1 MRLELTSLAAYDFES
16 YVYTNSTTPAIKQV
30 YLSFLHKSICDTMIK
45 NMENQFHNDSIYWV
59 ELHKIKPNPYQPR
72 REFNPLKLNDLA
84 DSIRQYGVL
93 QPLVVTR
100 HESETDDGG
109 LSAEYELIAGERRLK
124 ASGLAGINQVP
135 VIIRSVADDGRVK
148 LELAIIEN
156 LQREDLNPIDRAYA
170 FSRLVNEFDF
180 KHGEIGSKVGKS
192 REYVSNSI
200 RLLSLPEEVQQAL
213 SEGKIAEGHA
223 RPVLMLAD
231 RPEEQ
236 MTIFK
241 EIMMKKLTVREAEA
255 ISRRIA
261 VDRVRK
267 HSRTF
272 DPEMVELENQLTE
285 KLGTRVIIERKEVGG
300 RLTINFFSPDDLHG
314 LLDILNKEEGT
325 IGQEKVEKFIEN
337 NKEELR
343 EKEEAENAEDAEEEQ
358 EPIDDR
364 SEKEKEEEDLY
375 SIKNFSI

>member
-1 MRLELTSLAAYDFES
+1 
-16 YVYTNSTTPAIKQV
+16 
-30 YLSFLHKSICDTMIK
+30 
-45 NMENQFHNDSIYWV
+45 MENQFHNDSIYWV

-72 REFNPLKLNDLA
+72 REFNPVKLGDLA

-100 HESETDDGG
+100 QERETDDGG
-109 LSAEYELIAGERRLK
+109 LSVEYELIAGERRLR
-124 ASGLAGINQVP
+124 ASQLAGINQVP
-135 VIIRSVADDGRVK
+135 VIIRTMEDDGRVK

-170 FSRLVNEFDF
+170 FSRLVNEFSF
-180 KHGEIGSKVGKS
+180 KHGEIGQKVGKS

-213 SEGKIAEGHA
+213 SDGVIAEGHA
-223 RPVLMLAD
+223 RPVMMLVD
-231 RPEEQ
+231 KPEEQ
-236 MTIFK
+236 MTLFK
-241 EIMMKKLTVREAEA
+241 EIVMKKLTVREAEA

-261 VDRVRK
+261 IERVRK

-285 KLGTRVIIERKEVGG
+285 KLGTRVVIEKKEVGG
-300 RLTINFFSPDDLHG
+300 RLTINFFSSDDLRG
-314 LLDILNKEEGT
+314 ILDVLNKEESAR
-325 IGQEKVEKFIEN
+325 GQEKVEKLIEN
-337 NKEELR
+337 NRQELR
-343 EKEEAENAEDAEEEQ
+343 EKEDAENQAPEEN
-358 EPIDDR
+358 EPVDDR
-364 SEKEKEEEDLY
+364 SEEEKETEGDDLY

>member
-1 MRLELTSLAAYDFES
+1 
-16 YVYTNSTTPAIKQV
+16 
-30 YLSFLHKSICDTMIK
+30 
-45 NMENQFHNDSIYWV
+45 MENQFHNNSIYWV
-59 ELHKIKPNPYQPR
+59 ELDKIKPNPYQPR
-72 REFNPLKLNDLA
+72 REFNLAKLNDLA
-84 DSIRQYGVL
+84 DSIRQYGIL

-100 HESETDDGG
+100 EEHQTEDGG

-124 ASGLAGINQVP
+124 ASRIAGINQVP
-135 VIIRSVADDGRVK
+135 VIIRTVEDDGQVK

-170 FSRLVNEFDF
+170 FSRLVNEFNF
-180 KHGEIGSKVGKS
+180 KHGEIGNKVGKS

-200 RLLSLPEEVQQAL
+200 RLLALPEEVQQAL

-241 EIMMKKLTVREAEA
+241 EIMLKKLTVREAEA

-261 VDRVRK
+261 TDRVRK

-300 RLTINFFSPDDLHG
+300 RLTINFFSTDDLRG

-325 IGQEKVEKFIEN
+325 KGQEKVEKFIQN
-337 NKEELR
+337 NREELR
-343 EKEEAENAEDAEEEQ
+343 EKEETAVSAGRQENAELNNQSQEDS

-364 SEKEKEEEDLY
+364 SKEEKENEEEEDLY

>member
-1 MRLELTSLAAYDFES
+1 MKTETEVLE
-16 YVYTNSTTPAIKQV
+16 
-30 YLSFLHKSICDTMIK
+30 
-45 NMENQFHNDSIYWV
+45 
-59 ELHKIKPNPYQPR
+59 
-72 REFNPLKLNDLA
+72 
-84 DSIRQYGVL
+84 
-93 QPLVVTR
+93 
-100 HESETDDGG
+100 
-109 LSAEYELIAGERRLK
+109 
-124 ASGLAGINQVP
+124 
-135 VIIRSVADDGRVK
+135 
-148 LELAIIEN
+148 
-156 LQREDLNPIDRAYA
+156 
-170 FSRLVNEFDF
+170 
-180 KHGEIGSKVGKS
+180 
-192 REYVSNSI
+192 
-200 RLLSLPEEVQQAL
+200 
-213 SEGKIAEGHA
+213 
-223 RPVLMLAD
+223 
-231 RPEEQ
+231 
-236 MTIFK
+236 
-241 EIMMKKLTVREAEA
+241 MMKKLTVREAEA